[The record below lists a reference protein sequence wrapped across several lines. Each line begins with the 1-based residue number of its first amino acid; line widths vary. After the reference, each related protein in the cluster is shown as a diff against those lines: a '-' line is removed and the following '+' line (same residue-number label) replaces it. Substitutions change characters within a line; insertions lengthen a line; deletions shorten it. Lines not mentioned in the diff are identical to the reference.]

1 VVRLYLSSFRIGDHP
16 DRLLALA
23 GAGRRLAL
31 VANALDTTVSEVRHH
46 GVKQDRSDLETLGFD
61 VTEADLRDPEAVQI
75 LRAADVVWV
84 RGGNVFVLRRA
95 LADSGADSV
104 LVELIT
110 SDSVV
115 YAGYSAGACVLA
127 PSLDGLEVV
136 DDVTAV
142 AEPIRL
148 GLAVLDRPVV
158 PHVDSPGHPETRD
171 CDSVSAEYTRRGLQH
186 WALRDGEVLLI
197 RDQSTEVLPRLPS
210 TRR

>member
-1 VVRLYLSSFRIGDHP
+1 MRLYLSSFRIGDHP

-23 GAGRRLAL
+23 GSGRRLAL
-31 VANALDTTVSEVRHH
+31 VANALDTTMSEVRHA
-46 GVKQDRSDLETLGFD
+46 GVEQERFELDALGFD
-61 VTEADLRDPEAVQI
+61 VTEADLRDPEAIRI
-75 LRAADVVWV
+75 LRAVDVAWV

-110 SDSVV
+110 SDAIV

-136 DDVTAV
+136 DDITAV
-142 AEPIRL
+142 ADPIRR
-148 GLAVLDRPVV
+148 GMAVLDRPVV
-158 PHVDSPGHPETRD
+158 PHIDSPGHPETRD
-171 CDSVSAEYTRRGLQH
+171 CDSVSAEYTRRGLEH

-197 RDQSTEVLPRLPS
+197 RDQSTEVLPRRSS
-210 TRR
+210 TTR